1 MITPQKINKMKSEV
15 IVKRR
20 EDFGHDWILVLEI
33 KKNKILT
40 RKSFYLGQAVKFCSR
55 VVGMSSRDVV
65 NENGSGDFTKDK
77 NLKLLG
83 KFISKRL
90 GLSAKSIDKLNVW
103 DLCCQ

>member
-1 MITPQKINKMKSEV
+1 MKSEV

-20 EDFGHDWILVLEI
+20 ENFGHDWILVLEA
-33 KKNKILT
+33 KKV
-40 RKSFYLGQAVKFCSR
+40 RKSFYLGQDVKFCSR
-55 VVGMSSRDVV
+55 VLGMSPRDVV
-65 NENGSGDFTKDK
+65 NEIGSGDFTKDN

-90 GLSAKSIDKLNVW
+90 ELSSKSIDELGVW

>member
-40 RKSFYLGQAVKFCSR
+40 RKSFNLGQDVKFCSR
-55 VVGMSSRDVV
+55 VLGMSPRDVV
-65 NENGSGDFTKDK
+65 NEIGSGDFTKDK

>member
-1 MITPQKINKMKSEV
+1 MKILNKMKSEV

-20 EDFGHDWILVLEI
+20 EDFGHDWILVLET
-33 KKNKILT
+33 KKDKIMR
-40 RKSFYLGQAVKFCSR
+40 RKSFYLGQDVKFCSR
-55 VVGMSSRDVV
+55 VLGMSPRDVV
-65 NENGSGDFTKDK
+65 NEIGSGDFTKDS

-90 GLSAKSIDKLNVW
+90 ELSSKSINELDVW

>member
-1 MITPQKINKMKSEV
+1 MKTLNKMKSEV

-40 RKSFYLGQAVKFCSR
+40 RKSFNLGQDVKFCSR
-55 VVGMSSRDVV
+55 VLGMSPRDVV
-65 NENGSGDFTKDK
+65 NEIGSGDFTKDK

-90 GLSAKSIDKLNVW
+90 GLSAKSIDKLNAW